1 MRLALNC
8 LAGPR
13 CREKVALMYPRS
25 ERGPRPTLRPPVR
38 LVASSGW
45 RSAVKEPLV
54 GTPPFLALCHGNGS
68 PWRTSSLGSGR
79 MARPPGCPQHRSR
92 YPNGGSIGFGPNF
105 SQRGACASGQTGR
118 GTWLDR
124 IVCQGKLLLGQQFGH
139 SSQAIRHRED
149 QVTEPAAHLIQG
161 CGSLQ
166 DAPSV
171 HSLSFFISFGVRFPI
186 SRTPYD
192 RRDCRAGDGSAL
204 GGDHD
209 DAGAAGN
216 QVRER
221 DASRRTYYPSKWS
234 SPRLRWTVGIG
245 RTQSKES

>member
-1 MRLALNC
+1 MSPTPVSVSKRWINWF
-8 LAGPR
+8 
-13 CREKVALMYPRS
+13 RS
-25 ERGPRPTLRPPVR
+25 EFQSAGCLCIRADRTLRR
-38 LVASSGW
+38 EL
-45 RSAVKEPLV
+45 
-54 GTPPFLALCHGNGS
+54 
-68 PWRTSSLGSGR
+68 
-79 MARPPGCPQHRSR
+79 
-92 YPNGGSIGFGPNF
+92 
-105 SQRGACASGQTGR
+105 RGEGQTGR

>member
-1 MRLALNC
+1 MNC

-79 MARPPGCPQHRSR
+79 MARPSGCPQHRSR

-105 SQRGACASGQTGR
+105 SQRGACASGQTGPCGGNYEAR
-118 GTWLDR
+118 GRQDGVHGWTELYVRANFYWASSSD
-124 IVCQGKLLLGQQFGH
+124 IVL
-139 SSQAIRHRED
+139 R
-149 QVTEPAAHLIQG
+149 
-161 CGSLQ
+161 
-166 DAPSV
+166 PSDIV
-171 HSLSFFISFGVRFPI
+171 KTK
-186 SRTPYD
+186 SR
-192 RRDCRAGDGSAL
+192 
-204 GGDHD
+204 
-209 DAGAAGN
+209 N
-216 QVRER
+216 
-221 DASRRTYYPSKWS
+221 
-234 SPRLRWTVGIG
+234 PRPT
-245 RTQSKES
+245 